1 MDKGNLR
8 RHCRRNHISDN
19 QEGYDFHGFLDY
31 AQMPLSSKF
40 ENFEEYLTGRDKTLV
55 EKPGFEK
62 MKGGPKRKK
71 PL

>member
-1 MDKGNLR
+1 
-8 RHCRRNHISDN
+8 
-19 QEGYDFHGFLDY
+19 
-31 AQMPLSSKF
+31 MPLSSKF